1 MAKSMTKVEWDV
13 APDPSRGRRLLEA
26 LGNGPE
32 SGPGPAAGRADLL
45 DTIREQIVPRLV
57 LAHFTDPVA
66 QAACPD
72 SRLPPNQEEVA
83 AFSRIA
89 VSQDLPGALAY
100 IEKLVNDGVSV
111 ETVLLQLVAPA
122 ARLLGEE
129 WLDDLRTF
137 SEVTFAL
144 TTLQEVVNVL
154 GPTFASDATQRGS
167 VVLVAAPK
175 EQHTL
180 GVYLLG
186 EFLRRAGWGVMVE
199 PGMSKDELLTHLR
212 SEHVQMVGISVSNR
226 DLLDPTI
233 RLVREIKRASIN
245 QDMLVMIG
253 GSLEL
258 SDHAAEIG
266 ATFCNDPREAV
277 RCLAQHIGFGGQ
289 SKRV

>member
-1 MAKSMTKVEWDV
+1 
-13 APDPSRGRRLLEA
+13 
-26 LGNGPE
+26 
-32 SGPGPAAGRADLL
+32 
-45 DTIREQIVPRLV
+45 
-57 LAHFTDPVA
+57 
-66 QAACPD
+66 
-72 SRLPPNQEEVA
+72 
-83 AFSRIA
+83 
-89 VSQDLPGALAY
+89 
-100 IEKLVNDGVSV
+100 
-111 ETVLLQLVAPA
+111 
-122 ARLLGEE
+122 
-129 WLDDLRTF
+129 
-137 SEVTFAL
+137 
-144 TTLQEVVNVL
+144 
-154 GPTFASDATQRGS
+154 
-167 VVLVAAPK
+167 
-175 EQHTL
+175 
-180 GVYLLG
+180 
-186 EFLRRAGWGVMVE
+186 MVE